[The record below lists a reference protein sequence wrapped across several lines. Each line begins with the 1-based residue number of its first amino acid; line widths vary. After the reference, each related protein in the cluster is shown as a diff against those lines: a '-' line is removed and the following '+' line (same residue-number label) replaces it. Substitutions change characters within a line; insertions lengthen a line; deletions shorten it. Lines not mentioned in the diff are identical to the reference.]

1 MLEPEKSRAE
11 NPRPRMEHVMIQ
23 SKPVAAMLALVAM
36 TAGGGAQP
44 QTTTRTITVAPIET
58 VITQD
63 ASGNTLVTR
72 RPLQSAPAP
81 MTFTPP
87 PLDTLVT
94 GPVDPS
100 ATFVPPPQR
109 TPPPAVAQSET
120 RRDVVRAAPRPAT
133 RQAIRKV
140 GQHARPAAPQRVHVA
155 RAPQRVHLARAP
167 LRVHLAR
174 RPVRAG
180 GPTRLASAPVLDAV
194 QRQYI
199 YRAIVEQQRFASG
212 GALSFAP
219 VVAQTEIVVP
229 SEARRPVST
238 VIGSRLPATVSLIA
252 VPGAASEHMR
262 WLARYGYAIVNNRV
276 LLVDPETSVVVA
288 DLTQ

>member
-1 MLEPEKSRAE
+1 MEP
-11 NPRPRMEHVMIQ
+11 VMIQ
-23 SKPVAAMLALVAM
+23 SKPVAAMLALAAV
-36 TAGGGAQP
+36 TAAGGAQA
-44 QTTTRTITVAPIET
+44 QTTTRTITVAPVET

-87 PLDTLVT
+87 PLNTLVT
-94 GPVDPS
+94 GPVDPG

-120 RRDVVRAAPRPAT
+120 RRDLVRAAPRPAT

-140 GQHARPAAPQRVHVA
+140 VQHARPAAPQRVHVA
-155 RAPQRVHLARAP
+155 RAPQRVH
-167 LRVHLAR
+167 VAR
-174 RPVRAG
+174 RPVRTAR
-180 GPTRLASAPVLDAV
+180 PARLASAPVLDAV

-199 YRAIVEQQRFASG
+199 YRAIVEQQPFASG

-219 VVAQTEIVVP
+219 VVAHTEIVAP
-229 SEARRPVST
+229 SKARRKVST
-238 VIGSRLPATVSLIA
+238 AIGSRLPATVSLIA
-252 VPGAASEHMR
+252 VPEAASEHMR

-276 LLVDPETSVVVA
+276 LLVDPDTGVVVA

>member
-1 MLEPEKSRAE
+1 
-11 NPRPRMEHVMIQ
+11 MIQ
-23 SKPVAAMLALVAM
+23 IKPVAAAMLALAAL
-36 TAGGGAQP
+36 TAAGGAQA
-44 QTTTRTITVAPIET
+44 QTTTRTITVSPVET

-63 ASGNTLVTR
+63 ASGNTLVSR

-87 PLDTLVT
+87 PLNTLVK

-100 ATFVPPPQR
+100 STFVPPPQR
-109 TPPPAVAQSET
+109 MPPAVTQSET

-133 RQAIRKV
+133 RQATRKV
-140 GQHARPAAPQRVHVA
+140 EQHARPAAPQRVHVA
-155 RAPQRVHLARAP
+155 R
-167 LRVHLAR
+167 

-180 GPTRLASAPVLDAV
+180 APTRLASAPVLDAV

-199 YRAIVEQQRFASG
+199 YRTIVEQQLFASG

-219 VVAQTEIVVP
+219 IVAQTEIVAP
-229 SEARRPVST
+229 SDVRRPVST
-238 VIGSRLPATVSLIA
+238 AIGSRLPATVPLIA
-252 VPGAASEHMR
+252 VPEAASEHMR
-262 WLARYGYAIVNNRV
+262 WLARYGYVVVNNRV